1 MEITKERQERR
12 SQFINPF
19 KHGSPFF
26 FSFFFPPFFPFFL
39 FLSLFSFSPSLPSI
53 RPSFL
58 PSSLFFPSFFPL
70 LFRAAPA
77 AYGVSRLG
85 VRSKLQLPAYA
96 MATAMPDPSCVFDL
110 HHSSQQCQILNPL
123 RETRG
128 RTCVLMDASWICF
141 HWATTRTLKLIFIFW
156 NI

>member
-1 MEITKERQERR
+1 MEITKERQVRR

-53 RPSFL
+53 LPSFL

-77 AYGVSRLG
+77 TYGGSRLG

-96 MATAMPDPSCVFDL
+96 MATEMPDPSCVFDL
-110 HHSSQQCQILNPL
+110 HHSSQQRPIPDPL
-123 RETRG
+123 SKARDQTFI
-128 RTCVLMDASWICF
+128 LMDTSQMCYR
-141 HWATTRTLKLIFIFW
+141 WATAGTPRVPIFL
-156 NI
+156 